1 MPKFYYCLGCS
12 KCNTYIE
19 YLLWLSMHSSKEDYW
34 DLMVVHQIK
43 SAQIYSLEYTS
54 ILILQHFK
62 KKKKL

>member
-1 MPKFYYCLGCS
+1 
-12 KCNTYIE
+12 
-19 YLLWLSMHSSKEDYW
+19 MHSSKEDYW

-62 KKKKL
+62 KKKIMIVTYANVF